1 MDSMKIE
8 VTVALESVEVSKS
21 LLNDTSW
28 QLNDLQLA
36 LVGGGIG
43 DVVPA

>member
-1 MDSMKIE
+1 MDFTKFSSKAAESGSTTNDIPSL
-8 VTVALESVEVSKS
+8 ALYEMS
-21 LLNDTSW
+21 
-28 QLNDLQLA
+28 DLELA

>member
-8 VTVALESVEVSKS
+8 VTVPLESAEMSKTP
-21 LLNDTSW
+21 LNDASW